1 MRRKRR
7 ESGNVGGDGE
17 QKLRGARETL
27 EITSREWVILEGEE
41 RAGQLRMRGAENRKE
56 MFLKNIGTVSTFSI
70 SEHSRHLADIEQF
83 RD

>member
-1 MRRKRR
+1 M
-7 ESGNVGGDGE
+7 G
-17 QKLRGARETL
+17 
-27 EITSREWVILEGEE
+27 ILEGEE

-70 SEHSRHLADIEQF
+70 SEHSRRLADIEQF